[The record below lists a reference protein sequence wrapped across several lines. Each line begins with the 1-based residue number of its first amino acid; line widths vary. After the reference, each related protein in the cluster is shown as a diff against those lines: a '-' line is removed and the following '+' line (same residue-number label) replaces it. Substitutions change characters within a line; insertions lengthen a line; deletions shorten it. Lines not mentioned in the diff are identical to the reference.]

1 MVIKEFM
8 TIGDCNGLPSVTA
21 TDGLHHFDYV
31 KFSDIFLSAL
41 TKLQIPSHH
50 ITLMESPGGF
60 ETDAPREVLDEVCA
74 RVLEFFPIHHTI
86 D

>member
-1 MVIKEFM
+1 LQLSELNILHHSL
-8 TIGDCNGLPSVTA
+8 IA
-21 TDGLHHFDYV
+21 DGLHHFDYV

-41 TKLQIPSHH
+41 SKLQIPSHH